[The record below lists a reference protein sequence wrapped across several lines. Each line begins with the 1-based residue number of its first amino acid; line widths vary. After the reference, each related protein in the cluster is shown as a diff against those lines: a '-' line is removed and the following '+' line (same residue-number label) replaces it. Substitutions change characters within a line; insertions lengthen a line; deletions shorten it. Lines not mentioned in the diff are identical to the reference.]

1 MEYEIE
7 STYAVIADTKKELLK
22 MISKE
27 NKFEQTFALIIT
39 TS

>member
-1 MEYEIE
+1 ME

-22 MISKE
+22 MISKKE
-27 NKFEQTFALIIT
+27 FEQTFALIVT